1 MPCSRCKSSHR
12 SAWRLSPRER
22 FLCPARVQ
30 RGRKSSVC
38 GVTLRSYAA
47 DLFDLYEKC
56 LVLGRLRIGIVARR
70 RDQIHK
76 SARGAPRIFSNP
88 AETPTEGNSYLV
100 DTFSVHL
107 ERPKPLGDHRPAN
120 VSAPGSGDAH
130 GIAG

>member
-30 RGRKSSVC
+30 RARRSSVC

-56 LVLGRLRIGIVARR
+56 LVLGRLCIGIVARR

-88 AETPTEGNSYLV
+88 AEAPTEGNSDLV
-100 DTFSVHL
+100 DTFSFHL
-107 ERPKPLGDHRPAN
+107 HPPTPLAAPPPPTLRPPATFQ
-120 VSAPGSGDAH
+120 
-130 GIAG
+130 